1 MISLKFPI
9 TWTSIF
15 RQNIRLLYKYVSL
28 SSFIFNEILFFGRV
42 KSIQSDLG
50 SQILAD
56 FEEAFQGAGAK
67 VSFSLQ
73 Y

>member
-1 MISLKFPI
+1 MY
-9 TWTSIF
+9 
-15 RQNIRLLYKYVSL
+15 LYLALFSM
-28 SSFIFNEILFFGRV
+28 SFLFFLRV

-67 VSFSLQ
+67 VNFSLQ
-73 Y
+73 YGMLAKNIAINI